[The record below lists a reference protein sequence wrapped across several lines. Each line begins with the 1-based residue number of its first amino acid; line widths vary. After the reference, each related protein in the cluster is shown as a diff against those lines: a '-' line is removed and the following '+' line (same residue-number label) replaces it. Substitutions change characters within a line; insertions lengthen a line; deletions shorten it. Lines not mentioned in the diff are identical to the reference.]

1 MPATKRR
8 QCRLEGAQVH
18 VIVWKGTN
26 ASREFCSFTS
36 EEALLTKIALVVLA
50 IVVVGVM
57 VARSLIEAYERQ
69 KMASTIISNIDLLK
83 VVEGTYTGSYDIFP
97 VIAEVKVT
105 VKDYKITAI
114 QLVKHRTGQ
123 GQGAEA
129 LPGKVVAA
137 QSLQVDTVTGAT
149 LSSKVILKA
158 IENALR
164 SGVK

>member
-1 MPATKRR
+1 MTKI
-8 QCRLEGAQVH
+8 
-18 VIVWKGTN
+18 VIV
-26 ASREFCSFTS
+26 
-36 EEALLTKIALVVLA
+36 ILA
-50 IVVVGVM
+50 IAIVGVM
-57 VARSLIEAYERQ
+57 VAKSLIESNMRQ
-69 KMASTIISNIDLLK
+69 KMFSTVISNIDLLK
-83 VVEGTYTGSYDIFP
+83 VADGTYTGSYDIFP
-97 VIAEVKVT
+97 VVAEVKVI
-105 VKDYKITAI
+105 VKDHKITAI

-158 IENALR
+158 IENALK